1 MECKKQWVAMIAVVL
16 CALMAS
22 GGGVATGSG
31 ARLDVPAVTR

>member
-1 MECKKQWVAMIAVVL
+1 MALKQRWTAMMAVVL

-31 ARLDVPAVTR
+31 ARLDVPSVTR